1 MNWFLFVLK
10 VIVMFKEK
18 SDPVFALIPALLFV
32 LLVIYLL
39 VSDPTIVGP
48 Y

>member
-1 MNWFLFVLK
+1 
-10 VIVMFKEK
+10 MFKEK